1 MKKLIQVSSLTAMLA
16 LASMLGLAA
25 ILPAAASPSEED
37 AAAPAGSFTS
47 DMAIPA
53 RAGHDHAAFF
63 ARHHARMMEWRARH
77 HFG

>member
-1 MKKLIQVSSLTAMLA
+1 MLKRWIQVSSLTAMLA
-16 LASMLGLAA
+16 LTAL
-25 ILPAAASPSEED
+25 LPAAASVNEED

-53 RAGHDHAAFF
+53 RVGETHAAFF